1 MFKDSNFV
9 LTFQLAL
16 IGVVLIGGLFLIWRA
31 LTRLEEKLDL
41 LTFEKDTKNMQCF
54 REQMAHAFAEPSRM
68 MEVFPEGDPFPS
80 AQVEVEEVVPVPVEE
95 KETSAPATGPLD
107 QFVLFSTAPF
117 PKEQTPPSE
126 ADTTSEPLSKNKLRS
141 MNVDKLKKICEEKN
155 LDSEGTKNQLI
166 ERILAE

>member
-68 MEVFPEGDPFPS
+68 MEVFPS

-95 KETSAPATGPLD
+95 KETSPPATGPLD

-117 PKEQTPPSE
+117 PKEQPPPPSE
-126 ADTTSEPLSKNKLRS
+126 ADTTTEPLSKNKLRS

-155 LDSEGTKNQLI
+155 LDPEGTKNQLI